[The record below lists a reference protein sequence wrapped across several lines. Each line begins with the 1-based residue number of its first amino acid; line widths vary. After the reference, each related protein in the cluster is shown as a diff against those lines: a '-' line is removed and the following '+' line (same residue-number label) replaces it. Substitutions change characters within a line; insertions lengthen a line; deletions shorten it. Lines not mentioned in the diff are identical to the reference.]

1 MKQKIIWFPVLCVL
15 TASVVLSGCATNKD
29 LSDLYI
35 AGAVVG
41 VVGLIA
47 LLLPDKEDS
56 SSEEQLNT
64 EIAAINEEAEEESA
78 KQSAEKSPGKSI
90 KEARKEPKEETAQDF
105 IFEVTPH
112 TFAEVFASRN
122 FSTSRYDNV
131 VRVSG
136 EYDREKIIAL
146 ASTLR
151 NVNRLVVDFTNVENM
166 HEVPKELFS
175 ECTTLQYIE
184 LPATTTIIESRAFQN
199 CQNLEE
205 LILPNSLEEIERN
218 AFAGCSS
225 LTQLLIPE
233 TVSFIGEEAF
243 AGCSSLRE
251 MVLPG
256 LSHTAPP
263 IFKDCAN
270 LIKVYFKDSD
280 QQWPY
285 WSNSIP
291 LFEDCPKLQ
300 YVRLPKGARASL
312 KGCTSIEV
320 VSFPE
325 DCYISFE
332 GCTNLKEVVI
342 ENGVKEFSFYEE
354 PFIGCKNLERIK
366 IPASVESLCYT
377 DGNPAFPYGFPAFP
391 DSPHMRFEVDPKNQ
405 YFKSANNG
413 KLLTSKDGRVL
424 YGMSYVSGNVTLPAG
439 VSILQNDTLLRGYKI
454 DTLTI
459 PENIQYIGHEGFM
472 KTTIKKVVINGT
484 VYLDSH
490 VFYQCQN
497 LETVVINGTITNK
510 FPENYHS
517 PVSTSGTGWLFDECT
532 KLKNVIINGT
542 IETDLD
548 CWFLNCT
555 SLESFTLPENLALV
569 DGLELDGT
577 FSGCVNL
584 TQFKLGNNRNFSVSD
599 DGRILYTKDRKT
611 LVSYPSATGDIVLP
625 SDITA
630 VGSKAFVFNDTITS
644 VMVPASIASLGTD
657 VFGNC
662 QNITTITIHNK
673 FKSVSDFY
681 PAFSDCRNL
690 QTINF
695 HGTQKEWERLMAT
708 ANEWEAAKLQNVTV
722 NIIPQ

>member
-15 TASVVLSGCATNKD
+15 SASIALSGCATNKD

-56 SSEEQLNT
+56 NPEEQLNT
-64 EIAAINEEAEEESA
+64 DIASINEDAEDESEKRLAEELP
-78 KQSAEKSPGKSI
+78 EKPVK
-90 KEARKEPKEETAQDF
+90 ATRKEPKEETAQDF
-105 IFEVTPH
+105 IFEVTPQ
-112 TFAEVFASRN
+112 TFSEVFADRN
-122 FSTSRYDNV
+122 FSDSQHDNV
-131 VRVSG
+131 ILVSG

-146 ASTLR
+146 ASTLD
-151 NVNRLVVDFTNVENM
+151 NVNRLVVDFSGVKNM
-166 HEVPKELFS
+166 HEVPAELFS
-175 ECTTLQYIE
+175 ECTTLQRVE
-184 LPATTTIIESRAFQN
+184 LPATITSIAFRAFQN
-199 CQNLEE
+199 CQNLAE
-205 LILPNSLEEIERN
+205 LILPNSLEKIERH
-218 AFAGCSS
+218 AFSGCSS

-256 LSHTAPP
+256 LSYIAPP

-285 WSNSIP
+285 WSNQVSI
-291 LFEDCPKLQ
+291 FEDCPKLQ

-312 KGCTSIEV
+312 KGCDSIEV
-320 VSFPE
+320 VYLPE

-354 PFIGCKNLERIK
+354 PFIGCKNLERMK

-391 DSPHMRFEVDPKNQ
+391 DSPHMRFEVDPKNRH
-405 YFKSANNG
+405 FKSADNG

-424 YGMSYVSGNVTLPAG
+424 YGMSYVSGNVTLPTG

-472 KTTIKKVVINGT
+472 KTTIKKVVLNGT

-490 VFYQCQN
+490 TFYQCQN

-510 FPENYHS
+510 FPENYYP
-517 PVSTSGTGWLFDECT
+517 PVSGSSGWLFDECT
-532 KLKNVIINGT
+532 NLKNVIINGT
-542 IETDLD
+542 IETGLEH
-548 CWFLNCT
+548 WFRQCT
-555 SLESFTLPENLALV
+555 SLESFSLPENLALV
-569 DGLELDGT
+569 DGSELDGT

-625 SDITA
+625 ADILS
-630 VGSKAFVFNDTITS
+630 VGSKAFIYNDTITS
-644 VMVPASIASLGTD
+644 VMVPANIVSLGAE
-657 VFGNC
+657 VFGSC
-662 QNITTITIHNK
+662 QNITTITIHNN
-673 FKSVSDFY
+673 FKTVSDFY
-681 PAFSDCRNL
+681 SAFSDCRNL

-695 HGTQKEWERLMAT
+695 HGTQKEWEQLIAT
-708 ANEWEAAKLQNVTV
+708 ANEWELSHLQNVTV
-722 NIIPQ
+722 NIISQ